1 MSLGLSHA
9 RRRQRRQRRITMLKW
24 MVVLTVLVAAGAYAY
39 NTGSTLARQEVI
51 RLSEEIDS
59 LKTTIDDMAAQNAQ
73 LAAETEKAR
82 LREQQ
87 WQARYKEE
95 VPTGKPREL
104 LALVERRLSEGVPAD
119 RLAFVIGAAKSE
131 RVCDEKPVS
140 KRFVVPTPIY
150 RGPSDSV
157 SFADGAITVTAQ
169 GQSALNDAGNP
180 EAWYDP
186 AQPITLRFTELGG
199 ESSQVTGVLPLHHS
213 VVIGNDE
220 YRFTIVAGQ
229 RSFVNVTGDRCD
241 YP

>member
-1 MSLGLSHA
+1 MSLGHSHT
-9 RRRQRRQRRITMLKW
+9 RKRQRRQRRIAVLKW
-24 MVVLTVLVAAGAYAY
+24 TVTLALLVAAGIYAY

-51 RLSEEIDS
+51 RLAEEIDS
-59 LKTTIDDMAAQNAQ
+59 LKTTIDDMARQNAQ
-73 LAAETEKAR
+73 LAAEVEQAR

-87 WQARYKEE
+87 WQSRYKAE
-95 VPTGKPREL
+95 VPTGEPREL
-104 LALVERRLSEGVPAD
+104 LSLIERRLADGVAPD

-131 RVCDEKPVS
+131 RVCDEAPET

-157 SFADGAITVTAQ
+157 SFADGAITVTAL
-169 GQSALNDAGNP
+169 GESALNDGGNP

-186 AQPITLRFTELGG
+186 AQPISLRFTQLGG
-199 ESSQVTGVLPLHHS
+199 ESSEVVGALPLHHS
-213 VVIGNDE
+213 VVMGDNE